1 MARYIA
7 QAQDVNLNAPIL
19 FDASIPCSKGYIF
32 HENQSGNFY
41 LRGVTP
47 NGFAR
52 YDVTVQG
59 NIAIPTGGTVT
70 PIAISI
76 VVDGEERPY
85 SRSIVTPAAVDT
97 YGNFVAKDLITVP
110 KGMNF
115 SVSAEYV
122 SGVTDGTTVPTPTV
136 NVINTSMDI
145 NRIA

>member
-1 MARYIA
+1 M
-7 QAQDVNLNAPIL
+7 

-70 PIAISI
+70 PIAIAI